1 MARGRWKKVPNG
13 TVYCHKKREKD
24 KTLHVDREPFWLPL
38 SQHVQRLTTILFSLI
53 AWGTLKEYVMKTL
66 CTSSSFMLSS

>member
-1 MARGRWKKVPNG
+1 MVIARGKKSENG

-38 SQHVQRLTTILFSLI
+38 SQHVKIMKRTEFISFPGARSTVTISEPVTYKMI
-53 AWGTLKEYVMKTL
+53 VYDP
-66 CTSSSFMLSS
+66 